1 MPKLI
6 NIVFILL
13 FLGLSTVSFSQEN
26 THVADTTMGV
36 ILRKEFSLGVV
47 AHTAGWGINYR
58 TTRRITA
65 FKKRSFEFEVVSMKS
80 PKEIKTI
87 NPYFNNSKSYVF
99 GKLNSIYIVRGGYG
113 IHKQLNR
120 KPVWGG
126 VEVRY
131 FYSGGV
137 SLALAKPVYLYILNS
152 TPNYSEYTLST
163 EKFNPEEHF
172 LDNIYGRAPFTKGFE
187 EMRFYPGIYLRGG
200 FSFDFSNV
208 HDKVRAL
215 ETGFTL
221 DLYPIPIPIMAF
233 RDEYHYFLNLYLSF
247 SFGKKYNRSLKEAKM
262 IKKAQKASRKSKSE
276 IKDADVQI

>member
-6 NIVFILL
+6 NAIFILL
-13 FLGLSTVSFSQEN
+13 FLGLYSISFSQGN
-26 THVADTTMGV
+26 TSEADTSKGV
-36 ILRKEFSLGVV
+36 VLRKELSWGFI
-47 AHTAGWGINYR
+47 AHTAGWGLNFR
-58 TTRRITA
+58 TARRITA
-65 FKKRSFEFEVVSMKS
+65 FKKSALEFEIVSMKS

-99 GKLNSIYIVRGGYG
+99 GKLNSIYIIRGGYG

-120 KPVWGG
+120 KPAWGG

-137 SLALAKPVYLYILNS
+137 SLGLAKPVYLYILNFTS
-152 TPNYSEYTLST
+152 IYYEYTLST

-172 LDNIYGRAPFTKGFE
+172 LDNIYGRAPFTKGFG
-187 EMRFYPGIYLRGG
+187 EMKFYPGIYLRGG
-200 FSFDFSNV
+200 FSFDFSNK

-221 DLYPIPIPIMAF
+221 DLYPLPIPIMAF
-233 RDEYHYFLNLYLSF
+233 HNDYHYFLTLYLGIR
-247 SFGKKYNRSLKEAKM
+247 FGKKYNRTLKKSRM
-262 IKKAQKASRKSKSE
+262 IREAQKAGKKNLKKNEDSD
-276 IKDADVQI
+276 IAI